1 MAPRKTRINLL
12 EQALNQQAEAD
23 GKLERLLEELV
34 RLLKTRAALQQRV
47 AALVARGQEVPNRRR
62 GAGPR

>member
-1 MAPRKTRINLL
+1 MAPREIQINLL
-12 EQALNQQAEAD
+12 EQTLNEQAEAE
-23 GKLERLLEELV
+23 GKLERLLEELL
-34 RLLKTRAALQQRV
+34 RLLKTRAALQQKV